1 MSYYVNH
8 CESGSWA
15 LMQANPTHH
24 IIDKNTHTTLC
35 GRVPNG
41 KRWYGCPKPLTQQ
54 SFHSYD
60 CEGCA
65 EKAVTLGIW
74 TLPRN

>member
-1 MSYYVNH
+1 MSYYVSH

-24 IIDKNTHTTLC
+24 IIDKTTTATLC

-41 KRWYGCPKPLTQQ
+41 RRWYGNPKPLTQD
-54 SFHSYD
+54 SFRSND
-60 CEGCA
+60 CEDCA
-65 EKAVTLGIW
+65 EKAIKLGIW
-74 TLPRN
+74 SSR